1 MIIDSPGLGKSKE
14 MDDMVIQYLLE
25 DFAFIYV
32 INSTHAGGFREDIVS
47 T

>member
-1 MIIDSPGLGKSKE
+1 MIIESPGLGESKE

-32 INSTHAGGFREDIVS
+32 TNSANACGFQENIVS